1 MALYHCSVRLCSR
14 GNGRSAAGTC
24 AYILGSKI
32 KDSYTG
38 KVYDYSRREDV
49 SYRDVLLPSA
59 APVSFLNPQVLMDA
73 ANQAERRSDARMGR
87 VIDIALPRELDAEL
101 WVKLIREYA
110 QSNFTSNG
118 HVVVAAMHTGE
129 PKPGDKTRTG
139 NNPHAHLLVLTRPLD
154 ERGFQPTKCKSR
166 WMNSVD
172 ALISWRKSWA
182 DLLNRALER
191 YGYLD
196 RRVSHES
203 LASQGIDRAPTIHMG
218 PKASALQRKGIRTK
232 REERYQEIQQRNREQ
247 TRQMDRPLPQDRGSE
262 RTR

>member
-1 MALYHCSVRLCSR
+1 MALYHFSVRPCSR

-32 KDSYTG
+32 RDSYTG

-49 SYRDVLLPSA
+49 SYRDVLLPSD
-59 APVSFLNPQVLMDA
+59 APASFLNPQVMMDA
-73 ANQAERRSDARMGR
+73 ANQAERRSDARIGLA
-87 VIDIALPRELDAEL
+87 IDVALPREFDAEL
-101 WVKLIREYA
+101 WMRLIREYTK
-110 QSNFTSNG
+110 SNFTQNRLA
-118 HVVVAAMHTGE
+118 VVAAMHTGE
-129 PKPGDKTRTG
+129 PKLGDKLMDDS
-139 NNPHAHLLVLTRPLD
+139 NPHAHLLVLTRPLD
-154 ERGFQPTKCKSR
+154 ESGFQPTKLKSR

-191 YGYLD
+191 CGYHD

-218 PKASALQRKGIRTK
+218 AKASALQRKGIRTQ
-232 REERYQEIQQRNREQ
+232 REERYQEIQQRNKEQ
-247 TRQMDRPLPQDRGSE
+247 MRQMDRPLARDRES
-262 RTR
+262 TRSR